1 MESFTVK
8 AVGMMATMSWWQ
20 RSHVDCFDQA
30 LEGFAVQNN
39 PAPVSTKNR
48 SG

>member
-20 RSHVDCFDQA
+20 RSPVDCFDLA
-30 LEGFAVQNN
+30 LQGLAVQNN
-39 PAPVSTKNR
+39 AERARWPL
-48 SG
+48 